1 MEKKYLIGIDAG
13 TTAIKAVLFDLRGRQ
28 IDCAEA
34 ENQVIHSNQSWNEQD
49 MEQLWQSLAGCVR
62 RLAANGPAAPE
73 EMVSI

>member
-34 ENQVIHSNQSWNEQD
+34 EN
-49 MEQLWQSLAGCVR
+49 
-62 RLAANGPAAPE
+62 E
-73 EMVSI
+73 EMGTASVNAMHFNSAVAG